1 MFLKLMKLPIRMLG
15 AAAGTSAAGSG
26 GEKDYACLD
35 LGAATGGLPSYK
47 TSPSYYG
54 DDLKLY

>member
-1 MFLKLMKLPIRMLG
+1 MP
-15 AAAGTSAAGSG
+15 AAGTSAAGSG

-35 LGAATGGLPSYK
+35 LGTATGGLPSYK

-54 DDLKLY
+54 DDLKLSCDSHQ